1 MVSPVS
7 SETSRSYT
15 NNQKIRDDPH
25 FEILIIKLAMGG
37 MRLRKS

>member
-25 FEILIIKLAMGG
+25 FEILAMGG